1 MLFNSFHFYV
11 FIVLVLGLYWSIP
24 KKWQWVLLLASSYF
38 FYMSWEPRYAVL
50 IFLTTLVSYLC
61 ALAIDRYRQQR
72 TLFLALGAA
81 VNLGVLFVFKYFNFF
96 FNSLQNFTQYF
107 EIGMPVPTLSLL
119 LPVGISFYTF
129 QTVSYVVDVY
139 RGTQK
144 PEKHFGYFALFV
156 SFFPQLVA
164 GPIERA
170 ENLLPQLKA
179 PHWFD
184 REQVVSGIKLFAL
197 GLFKKVVIADNLAVV
212 VDTVFTSLPEYKGL
226 SLILAILLFS
236 WQIYCDFSG
245 YTDMA
250 RGVARILGVNLVE
263 NFNHPYTA
271 TSITD
276 FWRRWH
282 MSLSRWFR
290 DYLYIPLGGNRQG
303 LSRTALNLFIVFAL
317 CGLWHGAAWTFV
329 LWGALH
335 GVVMA
340 IERIGMHVWSRKFQ
354 IPAVVSMAYTYG
366 VVLASWVLF
375 RAQNLADAAYIYR
388 YALSGAKNFWRP
400 DYIWATLNQVF
411 GTNQLEMAIVLACL
425 AMISAWEFGAL
436 DFGIRRW
443 PRVWGQPVVRW
454 TFYSVAVVLIFL
466 LGQTEIQEFIYFQ
479 F

>member
-1 MLFNSFHFYV
+1 M
-11 FIVLVLGLYWSIP
+11 
-24 KKWQWVLLLASSYF
+24 ASSYF

-50 IFLTTLVSYLC
+50 IFLTTVVSYLC
-61 ALAIDRYRQQR
+61 ALGIERYRQQR
-72 TLFLALGAA
+72 TAFLALGAV

-96 FNSLQNFTQYF
+96 FASLQSITENFAL
-107 EIGMPVPTLSLL
+107 GMTVPAVSLL

-139 RGTQK
+139 RGKQAA
-144 PEKHFGYFALFV
+144 ENHFGYFALFV

-170 ENLLPQLKA
+170 ENLLPQLRA

-184 REQVVSGIKLFAL
+184 RQRVVSGLKLFAL

-212 VDTVFTSLPEYKGL
+212 VDSVFSSLPEYKGL

-250 RGVARILGVNLVE
+250 RGVARILGVDLVE

-271 TSITD
+271 TSVTD

-290 DYLYIPLGGNRQG
+290 DYLYIPLGGNRRG

-335 GVVMA
+335 GIVMA
-340 IERIGMHVWSRKFQ
+340 VERIGMQVRSPKFRV
-354 IPAVVSMAYTYG
+354 PAVVSMAYTYG

-375 RAQNLADAAYIYR
+375 RAQSLADAAYIYR
-388 YALSGAKNFWRP
+388 YALSGAKHFWRP
-400 DYIWATLNQVF
+400 EYIWATLNQVF
-411 GTNQLEMAIVLACL
+411 GTNQLEMAIVLVCL
-425 AMISAWEFGAL
+425 AMISAWEFGLL
-436 DFGIRRW
+436 DFGVRRF
-443 PRVWGQPVVRW
+443 PQVWRQPLVRW
-454 TFYSVAVVLIFL
+454 SFYSVAMILIFL
-466 LGQTEIQEFIYFQ
+466 LSQTEIQEFIYFQ